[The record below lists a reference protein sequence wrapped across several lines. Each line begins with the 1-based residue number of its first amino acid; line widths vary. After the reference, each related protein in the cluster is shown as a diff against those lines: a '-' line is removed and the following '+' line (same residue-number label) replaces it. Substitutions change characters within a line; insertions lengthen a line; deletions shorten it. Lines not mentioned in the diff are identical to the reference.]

1 MNEPIQPTVKVPI
14 SKAKFYDY
22 MTKDEAKKATSG
34 TSKGAAPQLLRT
46 LFVVSNVR
54 DSELMSM
61 AQFFMDMGEEEV
73 ISHILLTK
81 NTLTT
86 IGN

>member
-14 SKAKFYDY
+14 SKAKFYGY
-22 MTKDEAKKATSG
+22 MTKDEAKKAASG
-34 TSKGAAPQLLRT
+34 TSKGPTPQLLRT
-46 LFVVSNVR
+46 LCVVSNVR
-54 DSELMSM
+54 DSELMSL

-81 NTLTT
+81 NTLATV
-86 IGN
+86 GN